1 MASAGT
7 QSKWWYLLIKQPEQ
21 KSDEEE
27 DSAMVALMRSTDEEI
42 ETNSK
47 LVRDAI
53 ESQIKQEKERNSS
66 KVWRAVWKSGKED
79 ESIEQIQT
87 EHDEKTFEALI

>member
-27 DSAMVALMRSTDEEI
+27 GSAMAALMRSTYEEI